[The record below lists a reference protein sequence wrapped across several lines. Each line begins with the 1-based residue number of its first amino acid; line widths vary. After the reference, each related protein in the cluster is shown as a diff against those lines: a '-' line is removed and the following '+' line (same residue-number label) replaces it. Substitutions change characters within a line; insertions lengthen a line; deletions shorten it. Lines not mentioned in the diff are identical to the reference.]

1 MASASPCCA
10 GSSACG
16 WGNASANLVPHQY
29 MRLTQLCGRQEGR
42 VRGGTA

>member
-16 WGNASANLVPHQY
+16 GGNASANLVPHQY